1 MANHLLCAGTLLPG
15 PFQPCDHLFGS
26 WLIRSSVWAIVLL
39 SVSCNALLLVTIFL
53 SPTVKSSAKQLV
65 GLLAS
70 ANLLTGLCSGALAVA
85 DTLTFAS
92 FAKYGA
98 LWESG
103 VGCKMVAFLS
113 VFSTEAAVFLL
124 TAVTVEQGLLL
135 CHLKAAADAR
145 VPAKVKAKVRL
156 ASGLCF
162 LLAAAVAC
170 LPLLR
175 VGEYGA
181 NSLCLPMP
189 SGESSSAGFS
199 VTVVL
204 LNSLCYLAMTVTHV
218 RLHCQQGKAKGRLAE
233 DCLDCCWVK
242 HVARLLFTDCL
253 LFFPVAFLSFAGLL
267 NFAFVSAEVVKSIVL
282 VVVPLPACM
291 NPLLYML
298 LNPHFKEDLSCLCS
312 PKGNC
317 LAGEAE
323 VAEKSCDSTQSLVTE
338 TSEAPDS
345 AWPSQQSLACAAEH
359 CPLSHC

>member
-1 MANHLLCAGTLLPG
+1 M
-15 PFQPCDHLFGS
+15 
-26 WLIRSSVWAIVLL
+26 WAIVLL
-39 SVSCNALLLVTIFL
+39 SVVCNALLLVTIFL
-53 SPTVKSSAKQLV
+53 SPAIKSSAKQLV

-85 DTLTFAS
+85 DTLTFAN
-92 FAKYGA
+92 FAEYGV

-103 VGCKMVAFLS
+103 VGCKLVPFLS
-113 VFSTEAAVFLL
+113 VLSAEAAVFLL

-135 CHLKAAADAR
+135 CQLKAVDAR
-145 VPAKVKAKVRL
+145 TPGKVKLVSA
-156 ASGLCF
+156 LCF
-162 LLAAAVAC
+162 VLAAAVAS

-189 SGESSSAGFS
+189 SGESSSAAFS

-204 LNSLCYLAMTVTHV
+204 LNSFCYFVMTVTHV
-218 RLHCQQGKAKGRLAE
+218 KLYCRQGKGLAE

-242 HVARLLFTDCL
+242 HVARLLFTNCL

-298 LNPHFKEDLSCLCS
+298 LNPHFKEDLSGLCS
-312 PKGNC
+312 PKGNR
-317 LAGEAE
+317 LVVDSEAAE
-323 VAEKSCDSTQSLVTE
+323 EKSCDSTQSLVTE
-338 TSEAPDS
+338 TSEAPES
-345 AWPSQQSLACAAEH
+345 AWPSQQSLACTAER
-359 CPLSHC
+359 CPLSRC